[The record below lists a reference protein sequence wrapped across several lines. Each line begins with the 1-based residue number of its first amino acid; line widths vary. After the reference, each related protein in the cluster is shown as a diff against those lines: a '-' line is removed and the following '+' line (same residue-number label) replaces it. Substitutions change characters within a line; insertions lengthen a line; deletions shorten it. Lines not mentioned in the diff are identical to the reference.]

1 MSKMWQAQGKIK
13 DLPKKKKKV
22 CKIYKG
28 DMTPPSGW
36 Y

>member
-13 DLPKKKKKV
+13 DLPKKKKV